1 MNNFNTKLNNNIVLK
16 VDAVYIYILIIIGI
30 ITILIYI
37 AKKILESSVIQI
49 NIITIHIYMLDK
61 PHRLKH
67 VKLVMFS
74 KFSVIHSQNMLTC
87 TVVQEDIG

>member
-1 MNNFNTKLNNNIVLK
+1 MS
-16 VDAVYIYILIIIGI
+16 I

-74 KFSVIHSQNMLTC
+74 EFPVIHSQNMMT
-87 TVVQEDIG
+87 

>member
-1 MNNFNTKLNNNIVLK
+1 M
-16 VDAVYIYILIIIGI
+16 
-30 ITILIYI
+30 
-37 AKKILESSVIQI
+37 LESSVIQI

-74 KFSVIHSQNMLTC
+74 KFPVIHSQNMLS
-87 TVVQEDIG
+87 